1 MWGPS
6 SVHPRSDLR
15 CVSGHEVQ
23 RTWSRTSGD
32 SLGRLVS
39 RVPGSSSNPLS
50 VSLSWFF
57 LLPSPS
63 NARSTHVGRGWL
75 KVQRTRPRPQK
86 FSQVPVGGWDCQ
98 VCSPWPSKIWE
109 SLPIL
114 ADSSEVCEEFLGVWI
129 IPLPFP
135 SCHSVTL
142 VLSSLHVSLHL
153 SPCHVLPIV
162 QGFLPSAWLL
172 KVPHLL
178 LVSIRC
184 GETGTLSFPSS
195 ISWLHLSVY
204 FYIISFSFYLAI
216 DGHLYCFCI

>member
-1 MWGPS
+1 MLAVPTLAEGGSKCRGLGPGL
-6 SVHPRSDLR
+6 RSFLKSQWVGKIAK
-15 CVSGHEVQ
+15 CV
-23 RTWSRTSGD
+23 
-32 SLGRLVS
+32 
-39 RVPGSSSNPLS
+39 
-50 VSLSWFF
+50 
-57 LLPSPS
+57 LPDPPKS
-63 NARSTHVGRGWL
+63 
-75 KVQRTRPRPQK
+75 
-86 FSQVPVGGWDCQ
+86 
-98 VCSPWPSKIWE
+98 E